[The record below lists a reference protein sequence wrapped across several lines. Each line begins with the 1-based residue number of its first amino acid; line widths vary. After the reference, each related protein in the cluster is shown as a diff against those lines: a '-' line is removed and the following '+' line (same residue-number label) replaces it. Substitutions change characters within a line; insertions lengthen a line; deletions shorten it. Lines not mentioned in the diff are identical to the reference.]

1 MFARLTHLALRVN
14 CYVMTV
20 EIPETIGR
28 LLPMEPSQRMRSVM
42 EGLVLGAYTQG
53 IITRGRACELL
64 GLNYWD
70 GEKFFSGRGVFVNYD
85 LGEFQHDLGN

>member
-1 MFARLTHLALRVN
+1 
-14 CYVMTV
+14 MTV
-20 EIPETIGR
+20 EIPETIGQ
-28 LLPMEPSQRMRSVM
+28 LLPSDPSQRVRRVT

-53 IITRGRACELL
+53 MITRGRACELL

-70 GEKFFSGRGVFVNYD
+70 GEKFFSDRGISANYD

>member
-1 MFARLTHLALRVN
+1 M
-14 CYVMTV
+14 VMTV

-28 LLPMEPSQRMRSVM
+28 LLPSEPSQRLRSIT

-70 GEKFFSGRGVFVNYD
+70 GEKFFAARGIFANYD